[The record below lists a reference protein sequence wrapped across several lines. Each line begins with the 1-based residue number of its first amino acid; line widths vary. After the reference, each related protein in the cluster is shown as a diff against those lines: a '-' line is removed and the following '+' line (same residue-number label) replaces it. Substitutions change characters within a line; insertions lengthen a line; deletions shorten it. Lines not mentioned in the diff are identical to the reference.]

1 MTPYF
6 HASLAQLFA
15 FYVRI
20 FANTYP
26 LAKFIYNVSTFD
38 LYFADLLKC
47 PSFNKSH
54 ACLQASAS
62 KRGKFG
68 FSQRA

>member
-38 LYFADLLKC
+38 LYFADFKT
-47 PSFNKSH
+47 PIF
-54 ACLQASAS
+54 
-62 KRGKFG
+62 
-68 FSQRA
+68 